1 MSTNFSNSV
10 LHHQPGA
17 AERVEVV
24 NALELDLSQIELDL
38 SEINIDLTS
47 IETLIGTSNEK
58 LDEVKGAIE
67 ALDLTVDL
75 STLESTTGEI
85 KTELEAANVALG
97 EIKTAVEGLE
107 LSVDLSQL
115 ETTTGEIKTE
125 LESANV
131 ALGEIKGAVEA
142 LELDVDLSTLEGDV
156 AAIKGGLEPLTDKE
170 TGISVTSSET
180 AVVEV
185 SIAGRSTVTAWIV
198 NTGLTNGLEY
208 KFIRYADATT
218 DFSRVIVDWSA
229 LSANSAAVPIDIIAF
244 PGRYVIELRSADGTT
259 ANAALQAGG

>member
-1 MSTNFSNSV
+1 MSNSNFSNSV

-38 SEINIDLTS
+38 SEINVDLTS

-67 ALDLTVDL
+67 ALDLNIDL
-75 STLESTTGEI
+75 STLEGDVG
-85 KTELEAANVALG
+85 A
-97 EIKTAVEGLE
+97 IKTAVEA
-107 LSVDLSQL
+107 
-115 ETTTGEIKTE
+115 I
-125 LESANV
+125 
-131 ALGEIKGAVEA
+131 
-142 LELDVDLSTLEGDV
+142 DLSTLEGDV
-156 AAIKGGLEPLTDKE
+156 AGIKGELEPLTDKA
-170 TGISVTSSET
+170 TGLTVTSTET

-185 SIAGRSTVTAWIV
+185 SISGRSTVTAWIV
-198 NTGLTNGLEY
+198 NTGSTNALEY

-218 DFSRVIVDWSA
+218 DFSRVIVDWSE
-229 LSANSAAVPIDIIAF
+229 LSANSAAVPIDIISF